1 MKIHIIVKK
10 NHNLVEDE
18 IMRNNKRWIAVVALA
33 GVTAVALVT
42 SVVIKN
48 NLNKGPANAIEI
60 TQEGTDLGIKQ
71 IETLTD
77 GDGNITGYKVNVD
90 AKGFGEVPMEL
101 AVTFDAT
108 ADTVTSVEV
117 ISQSETEGLG
127 SNVTKPE
134 FLDQFKGVKLP
145 VYIEGMDVS
154 TNDTIETFSLAAFEA
169 TTVATTELVD
179 GTYEVVGSEP
189 HNGWTSQVK
198 LTVEGGKITDVVWD
212 AVDADGN
219 FKSVLSQS
227 GEYKM
232 TEDGATWA
240 DQAKA
245 LAEYVVTNQG
255 VAGLTLNEEGK
266 TDAVATVSISINEF
280 VAQVEEAMNMAAG
293 VSNEVKLNDGTYE
306 VVALEPHNG
315 WTSQVTLTIE
325 GGKITNVVWD
335 AVDADGNFKSVLS
348 QNGEY
353 KMTEDG
359 ATWADQAKALADY
372 VIANQ
377 GIAGLNLNEEGKTD
391 AVASV
396 SISINEFVAQV
407 EEAMNKAAGETETTN
422 EPTQALIDGVY
433 EIVADEPNNG
443 WTSQVTVTVEG
454 GKITN
459 VVWDAID
466 AEGNAKSVLSQ
477 SGEYTMTED
486 GATWADQAKALAD
499 YVIENQGVSGLTMN
513 EEGKTDVV
521 ATVSISINE
530 FVSQVESA
538 LKLAS
543 GQEITPEESE
553 DETAQETI
561 GSSDGTQVD
570 AISGATVTTKAVL
583 NAINNAQEY
592 LINNVLK

>member
-1 MKIHIIVKK
+1 
-10 NHNLVEDE
+10 
-18 IMRNNKRWIAVVALA
+18 MRNNKRWIAVTALA
-33 GVTAVALVT
+33 GVTAVALVA

-71 IETLTD
+71 VEALKD

-90 AKGFGEVPMEL
+90 AKGFGETPMEL
-101 AVTFDAT
+101 AITFNAT

-117 ISQSETEGLG
+117 ISQSETDGLG

-134 FLDQFKGVKLP
+134 FLDQFNGVKLP

-154 TNDTIETFSLAAFEA
+154 ASDIVETFSLASFEA
-169 TTVATTELVD
+169 TTVAAAELND

-189 HNGWTSQVK
+189 HNGWTSQVT
-198 LTVEGGKITDVVWD
+198 LTVEGGKITNVVWD

-219 FKSVLSQS
+219 LKSVLSQN
-227 GEYKM
+227 GEYTM

-245 LAEYVVTNQG
+245 LADYVVANQG
-255 VAGLTLNEEGK
+255 VASLTLNEEGK

-293 VSNEVKLNDGTYE
+293 VSNEVKLNDGTFE
-306 VVALEPHNG
+306 VVASEPHNG
-315 WTSQVTLTIE
+315 WTSQVTLTVE

-335 AVDADGNFKSVLS
+335 AVDADGNLKSVLS

-353 KMTEDG
+353 TMTEDGATWADQAKALADYVVANQGVASLTLNEEGKTDAVATVSISINEFVAQVEEAMKMSAGETTSEPTKALIDGVYEIIADEPHNGWTSQVTLTVEGGKITNVVWDAVDADGNLKSVLSQNGEYTMTEDG

-377 GIAGLNLNEEGKTD
+377 G
-391 AVASV
+391 
-396 SISINEFVAQV
+396 
-407 EEAMNKAAGETETTN
+407 
-422 EPTQALIDGVY
+422 
-433 EIVADEPNNG
+433 
-443 WTSQVTVTVEG
+443 
-454 GKITN
+454 
-459 VVWDAID
+459 
-466 AEGNAKSVLSQ
+466 
-477 SGEYTMTED
+477 
-486 GATWADQAKALAD
+486 
-499 YVIENQGVSGLTMN
+499 VSGLTLN
-513 EEGKTDVV
+513 DEGKTDVV

-543 GQEITPEESE
+543 GEEITNEETE
-553 DETAQETI
+553 EEQAEEVT
-561 GSSDGTQVD
+561 DGDIAGTKVD

-583 NAINNAQEY
+583 TAINNAHEY
-592 LINNVLK
+592 LINNVIE